1 MDKNELLNNNINDL
15 NIAHAIA
22 TDIKNDSL
30 KKYTIDRLKS
40 MNENLNLFQNTDIS
54 LLVDSY
60 IIDIT
65 LLINVSKISNMIE
78 EKDYFKSKLIDLMNK
93 FQDKVNF
100 LVYSNRVENLVNE
113 QQYLYV
119 NVEVI
124 KDEVMSIWNR
134 GDDNTTSGK
143 SSSKKDNKKSFVVE
157 ETPEVAPEEPV
168 ETEEFTQTPVTDEI
182 TINDSMYDEEL
193 PTEGAGEIE
202 VIDYLE

>member
-78 EKDYFKSKLIDLMNK
+78 GSCSPKSPI
-93 FQDKVNF
+93 
-100 LVYSNRVENLVNE
+100 NLFRN
-113 QQYLYV
+113 
-119 NVEVI
+119 I
-124 KDEVMSIWNR
+124 FSIICN
-134 GDDNTTSGK
+134 NN
-143 SSSKKDNKKSFVVE
+143 SSLRLF
-157 ETPEVAPEEPV
+157 
-168 ETEEFTQTPVTDEI
+168 
-182 TINDSMYDEEL
+182 
-193 PTEGAGEIE
+193 
-202 VIDYLE
+202 

>member
-78 EKDYFKSKLIDLMNK
+78 EKDYFKSKLI
-93 FQDKVNF
+93 
-100 LVYSNRVENLVNE
+100 
-113 QQYLYV
+113 
-119 NVEVI
+119 
-124 KDEVMSIWNR
+124 
-134 GDDNTTSGK
+134 
-143 SSSKKDNKKSFVVE
+143 
-157 ETPEVAPEEPV
+157 
-168 ETEEFTQTPVTDEI
+168 
-182 TINDSMYDEEL
+182 
-193 PTEGAGEIE
+193 
-202 VIDYLE
+202 

>member
-93 FQDKVNF
+93 FPNLKERKD
-100 LVYSNRVENLVNE
+100 LVDL
-113 QQYLYV
+113 L
-119 NVEVI
+119 
-124 KDEVMSIWNR
+124 
-134 GDDNTTSGK
+134 
-143 SSSKKDNKKSFVVE
+143 
-157 ETPEVAPEEPV
+157 
-168 ETEEFTQTPVTDEI
+168 
-182 TINDSMYDEEL
+182 
-193 PTEGAGEIE
+193 
-202 VIDYLE
+202 